1 MVLVPISPMS
11 RPIYMLSDAALDPLY
26 SSDPDPIEVY
36 KWVAANADGF
46 DAEKQNAWGDL
57 PMKAAEIKDPD
68 DDFRGT
74 APKDLSKSCA
84 ATGKCEDEF
93 NAWAFLVDSAEAK
106 TLKKRKDPAP
116 ADEAWEA
123 WSNIPLSY

>member
-1 MVLVPISPMS
+1 
-11 RPIYMLSDAALDPLY
+11 
-26 SSDPDPIEVY
+26 VY

-74 APKDLSKSCA
+74 APK
-84 ATGKCEDEF
+84 
-93 NAWAFLVDSAEAK
+93 V
-106 TLKKRKDPAP
+106 P
-116 ADEAWEA
+116 ADPQPPLRFSRAYSA
-123 WSNIPLSY
+123 NYQNTPCIPASASSLHVFPHRHSLPHPLSVPRGAGPVQELRGDGQVRGRVQRLGLPR